1 MKEYK
6 IKKIDCYT
14 GLGEKF
20 EDLLNKM
27 AEQGWSLK
35 MVYREEGMAV
45 AEAIFERDKNI

>member
-6 IKKIDCYT
+6 IIEIKCYS
-14 GLGEKF
+14 GLGEEF

-27 AEQGWSLK
+27 AAQGWSLK
-35 MVYREEGMAV
+35 MIYREEGMAV